1 MITYQWAPRGGWPAE
16 PERAELPPRRC
27 LGDLM
32 TGAAVGCV
40 VLFAALLAL
49 SVMM

>member
-1 MITYQWAPRGGWPAE
+1 MITYQWTPRGGWPVQ
-16 PERAELPPRRC
+16 PEREEIRPRRC

-49 SVMM
+49 AVMM

>member
-1 MITYQWAPRGGWPAE
+1 MITYQWAPRGGWPIQ
-16 PERAELPPRRC
+16 PEREEIRPRRC

-32 TGAAVGCV
+32 TGAAVGSV

-49 SVMM
+49 AMML

>member
-1 MITYQWAPRGGWPAE
+1 MITYQWAPRGGWPAK
-16 PERAELPPRRC
+16 PEREELRPRRC

-49 SVMM
+49 AVMM

>member
-1 MITYQWAPRGGWPAE
+1 MITYQWAPRGGWPIQ
-16 PERAELPPRRC
+16 PEREEIRPRRC

-49 SVMM
+49 AVMM

>member
-1 MITYQWAPRGGWPAE
+1 MITYQWSPRGGWPAE
-16 PERAELPPRRC
+16 PERAEIRPRRC

-49 SVMM
+49 SAMM